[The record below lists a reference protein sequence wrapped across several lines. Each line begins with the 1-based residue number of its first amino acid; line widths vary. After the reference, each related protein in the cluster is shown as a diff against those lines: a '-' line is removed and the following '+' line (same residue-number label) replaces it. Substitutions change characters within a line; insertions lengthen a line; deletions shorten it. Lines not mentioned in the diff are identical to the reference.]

1 MHTFVPMRPQK
12 VEDRELLDKLFAVIR
27 AKGYD
32 GASISELAALTG
44 LKKASLY
51 HRFPGGKKDIVKAVL
66 EDVDAWSQKHIVGVL
81 ESPTLEADQKL
92 ETALSNIDKLYQNG
106 EKTCIY
112 RSLSLDN
119 GLEHFQEEIKDGLST
134 WLKAFTRF
142 GEGIGLTK
150 RAAEKKASE
159 AIALMQGSLM
169 ISKIMD
175 NKSIWKET
183 LKRMK
188 ELYSY

>member
-1 MHTFVPMRPQK
+1 MRPQK
-12 VEDRELLDKLFAVIR
+12 VEDRELLDRLFSVIR

-51 HRFPGGKKDIVKAVL
+51 HRFPGGKKDIIKAVL
-66 EDVDAWSQKHIVGVL
+66 EDVEAWSQKHIVGIL
-81 ESPTLEADQKL
+81 ESPTLDADQKL
-92 ETALSNIDKLYQNG
+92 ETVLSNIDKLYQQG

-119 GLEHFQEEIKDGLST
+119 AMEEFHQEVHGGIKLWID
-134 WLKAFTRF
+134 AFTNY
-142 GEGIGLTK
+142 GESIGLT
-150 RAAEKKASE
+150 RHVAEKKATE

-169 ISKIMD
+169 VSKIMN
-175 NKSIWKET
+175 NKNIWRET
-183 LKRMK
+183 LHRMK
-188 ELYSY
+188 ELYNY

>member
-1 MHTFVPMRPQK
+1 MRPQK

-51 HRFPGGKKDIVKAVL
+51 HRFPGGKKDIIKAVL
-66 EDVDAWSQKHIVGVL
+66 EDVDAWSQKHIIGVL

-92 ETALSNIDKLYQNG
+92 ETVLSNIDKLYHQG

-119 GLEHFQEEIKDGLST
+119 GLEHFHQEVEGGIRSWID
-134 WLKAFTRF
+134 AFTSF
-142 GEGIGLTK
+142 GESIGLTSI
-150 RAAEKKASE
+150 AAEKKATE

-169 ISKIMD
+169 ISKIME
-175 NKSIWKET
+175 NKKIWHDT
-183 LKRMK
+183 LERMR
-188 ELYSY
+188 ELYNY

>member
-1 MHTFVPMRPQK
+1 MRPPK
-12 VEDRELLDKLFAVIR
+12 VEDRELLDQLFAVIR

-51 HRFPGGKKDIVKAVL
+51 YRFPGGKKDIVRAVL
-66 EDVDAWSQKHIVGVL
+66 EDVKAWSQKHIIGVL
-81 ESPTLEADQKL
+81 ESPTLDADLKL
-92 ETALSNIDKLYQNG
+92 DTVMANIDMLYGNG

-119 GLEHFQEEIKDGLST
+119 GMESFRYEIQAGLKS
-134 WLKAFTRF
+134 WIDAFTSF
-142 GEGIGLTK
+142 GESIGLT
-150 RAAEKKASE
+150 RIAAQKKGNE
-159 AIALMQGSLM
+159 AVALIQGGLM
-169 ISKIMD
+169 VTKIME

-183 LKRMK
+183 LLRVKD
-188 ELYSY
+188 LYKY

>member
-1 MHTFVPMRPQK
+1 MRPQK

-66 EDVDAWSQKHIVGVL
+66 EDVQTWSEKHIVGVL
-81 ESPTLEADQKL
+81 ESPTLEADDKL
-92 ETALSNIDKLYQNG
+92 DTVLSNIDKLYQHG

-119 GLEHFQEEIKDGLST
+119 GLEHFQEEIRNGLNK
-134 WLKAFTRF
+134 WVVAFTRF
-142 GEGIGLTK
+142 GESIGLTK
-150 RAAEKKASE
+150 RAAEKKAAE
-159 AIALMQGSLM
+159 AIALMQGSLLL
-169 ISKIMD
+169 SKVMND
-175 NKSIWKET
+175 KSIWKET
-183 LKRMK
+183 LRRMK
-188 ELYSY
+188 DLYNY

>member
-1 MHTFVPMRPQK
+1 MRPQK

-32 GASISELAALTG
+32 GASLSELAALTG

-66 EDVDAWSQKHIVGVL
+66 EDVDAWSQKHVIGVL
-81 ESPTLEADQKL
+81 ESPTLEADHKL
-92 ETALSNIDKLYQNG
+92 DTVLSNIDKLYQQG

-119 GLEHFQEEIKDGLST
+119 GLEHFHDEIQGGIKSWIT
-134 WLKAFTRF
+134 AFTNF
-142 GEGIGLTK
+142 GESIGLTRK
-150 RAAEKKASE
+150 AAEKKATE
-159 AIALMQGSLM
+159 AVALMQGSLM
-169 ISKIMD
+169 ISKIMR
-175 NKSIWKET
+175 NKMIWADT
-183 LKRMK
+183 LRSMR
-188 ELYSY
+188 ELYYY